1 MTRFIKFDDP
11 LENEGEKIKMRTKRW
26 DLTLGLGVL
35 LVTAL
40 ACNFS
45 ASTANISSLK
55 LSKEKGAAAETSSFA
70 AGDTIYATAVISN
83 APDKLKAKG
92 ILSAEQVE
100 GLDAGP
106 IPGAETTLDL
116 PGSATATFTFTPPA
130 GGWPAG
136 RYKVDVQML
145 NEGGE
150 KKDEK
155 SATFNVS

>member
-1 MTRFIKFDDP
+1 MTRVVKFDAP
-11 LENEGEKIKMRTKRW
+11 LGNEGEKIKMRTKRW
-26 DLTLGLGVL
+26 DFTLGLGVL

-55 LSKEKGAAAETSSFA
+55 LSKDKGASAEASTFA
-70 AGDTIYATAVISN
+70 AADTIYAVAVISN

-92 ILSAEQVE
+92 RLSAVQVE
-100 GLDAGP
+100 GQAAGP

-116 PGSATATFTFTPPA
+116 PGSATATFTFTPPP
-130 GGWPAG
+130 GGWPPG
-136 RYKVDVQML
+136 SYKVDVEML

-155 SATFNVS
+155 SATFTVS

>member
-1 MTRFIKFDDP
+1 
-11 LENEGEKIKMRTKRW
+11 MRTKRW
-26 DLTLGLGVL
+26 DFALGLGVL

-40 ACNFS
+40 ACSFS

-55 LSKEKGAAAETSSFA
+55 LGKDKAAATEASSFA
-70 AGDTIYATAVISN
+70 AADTIYAVAVISN
-83 APDKLKAKG
+83 APDKLKVKG

-106 IPGAETTLDL
+106 LPGGETTVEL
-116 PGSATATFTFTPPA
+116 PGSGTATFTFTPPA
-130 GGWPAG
+130 GSWPPG
-136 RYKVDVQML
+136 RYKVDVHML

-155 SATFNVS
+155 SATFTVSGS

>member
-1 MTRFIKFDDP
+1 M
-11 LENEGEKIKMRTKRW
+11 
-26 DLTLGLGVL
+26 LGLGVL

-55 LSKEKGAAAETSSFA
+55 VSKDKAAATETTSFA
-70 AGDTIYATAVISN
+70 PSDTVYAAAVISN

-92 ILSAEQVE
+92 RLSAVQVE

-106 IPGAETTLDL
+106 IPGAETTIDL
-116 PGSATATFTFTPPA
+116 PGSATATFTFTPPP

-136 RYKVDVQML
+136 SYKVDVEML
-145 NEGGE
+145 NEAGE

-155 SATFNVS
+155 SATFTVAGS

>member
-1 MTRFIKFDDP
+1 
-11 LENEGEKIKMRTKRW
+11 MRTKRW

-55 LSKEKGAAAETSSFA
+55 ISKDKGAATETSSFA
-70 AGDTIYATAVISN
+70 PNDTVYAAAVISN
-83 APDKLKAKG
+83 APGALKAKG

-100 GLDAGP
+100 GVDAGP
-106 IPGAETTLDL
+106 LPGAETTLDL
-116 PGSATATFTFTPPA
+116 PGSATATFTFTPPP

-136 RYKVDVQML
+136 RYKVEVHML
-145 NEGGE
+145 NENGE

-155 SATFNVS
+155 SATFTVS